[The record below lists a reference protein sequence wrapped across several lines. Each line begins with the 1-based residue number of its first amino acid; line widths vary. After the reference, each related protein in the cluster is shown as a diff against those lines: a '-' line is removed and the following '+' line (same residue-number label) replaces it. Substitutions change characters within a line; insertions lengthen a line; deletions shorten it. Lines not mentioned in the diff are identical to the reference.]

1 MEFNFN
7 PADDEKDVLNKY
19 GRNLNQEVKDNKID
33 PIIGRDEEVRRVI
46 EIISRKTKNNPVLIG
61 EPGVG
66 KTAIVEG
73 LAQRIV
79 NNDVPSNLKDKVI
92 YEISLPSIIAGAS
105 YQGQFEQ
112 RLNSIIKAVKE
123 SNGKII
129 LFIDEIHMLI
139 GTGKNGSGSSMDA
152 ANIFK
157 PMMARGEMKIIGAT
171 TLNEY
176 REYIEKD
183 SALERRMQKV
193 YVKVP
198 SKEETLTIMRGLKQ
212 KWEIFHNVKIHD
224 SALVAAVKLSDR
236 YINDRYL
243 PDKAID
249 LIDEAAAKVKTQMY
263 SLPSDLDEV
272 NHQVVYLETEKAA
285 LINENDAKSKKALEE
300 TEQKLEAL
308 KKKQKKL
315 RDNWQKQK
323 SEHDIL
329 NNLKKQV
336 EEDKQKIDRYQM
348 EGEFVKASE
357 LLYSTIPN
365 LQKQITDLET
375 KINDDPKNMIHD
387 SVTANDVSEV
397 ISKATGIP
405 LEKLIES
412 DKNKLLNLENE
423 LKKRV
428 KGQDEAIKIVS
439 DVVLR
444 SRAGIND
451 PNRPIGS
458 FLFIGP
464 TGVGKTELAKSL
476 ASALFNSEKAI
487 VRFDM
492 SEFMEKH
499 SVSKLVGAP
508 PGYVGYEQA
517 GELTEAIR
525 RRPYSVILLDEI
537 EKAHPDVLNLFLQVL
552 DDGQLRDSQGREVN
566 FKNTIIIMTS
576 NLCSELIGKKDKQ
589 KVIEELSHFL
599 KKEFI
604 NRIDEI
610 VPFNKLGTNEIFEI
624 IKKTL
629 NDLSTRLLNQDIN
642 VSFDKNVYKHIQD
655 SAYDPVFGARPI
667 KRFIQKEIENL
678 IAKAIVDNKV
688 KKEKKYIVELKSDKK
703 LTIREIK
710 SN

>member
-1 MEFNFN
+1 MDFNFN
-7 PADDEKDVLNKY
+7 PAEDEKDALTKY

-33 PIIGRDEEVRRVI
+33 PIIGRDEEIRRVI

-112 RLNSIIKAVKE
+112 RLNNVIKAVKE
-123 SNGKII
+123 SNGNII
-129 LFIDEIHMLI
+129 LFIDEIHMLV
-139 GTGKNGSGSSMDA
+139 GTGKTGSGSSMDA

-193 YVKVP
+193 YVKEP
-198 SKEETLTIMRGLKQ
+198 TKQEALTIMRGLKQ
-212 KWEIFHNVKIHD
+212 KWELFHKVKIHD

-236 YINDRYL
+236 YINDRFL

-249 LIDEAAAKVKTQMY
+249 LIDEAAAKIKTQMY
-263 SLPSDLDEV
+263 SVPADLDEV
-272 NHQVVYLETEKAA
+272 NRQIIYLETEKVA
-285 LINENDAKSKKALEE
+285 LMNENDNKSKKNLEDTKE
-300 TEQKLEAL
+300 KLKEL
-308 KKKQKKL
+308 KQKQKTL
-315 RDNWQKQK
+315 NDDWQKQK
-323 SEHDIL
+323 AEHDTL

-336 EEDKQKIDRYQM
+336 EDSKQKIDRYQI

-357 LLYSTIPN
+357 LLYSVIPN
-365 LQKQITDLET
+365 LEKQIAALEK
-375 KINDDPKNMIHD
+375 KINDDPKYMIHD
-387 SVTANDVSEV
+387 AVTANDVSEV

-412 DKNKLLNLENE
+412 DRAKLLNLENE
-423 LKKRV
+423 LKKKV
-428 KGQDEAIKIVS
+428 KGQDEAIKVVS

-444 SRAGIND
+444 NRAGIND
-451 PNRPIGS
+451 PNHPIGS
-458 FLFIGP
+458 FLFMGP
-464 TGVGKTELAKSL
+464 TGVGKTELAKAL
-476 ASALFNSEKAI
+476 AYSLFNSEKAI

-499 SVSKLVGAP
+499 SISKLVGAP

-576 NLCSELIGKKDKQ
+576 NLGGELIAENKKDEAIKDLTH
-589 KVIEELSHFL
+589 VL

-610 VPFNKLGTNEIFEI
+610 VCFNQLSPEVIDQIIDKL
-624 IKKTL
+624 L
-629 NDLSTRLLNQDIN
+629 NDLSNRLAMQDIY
-642 VSFDKNVYKHIQD
+642 VSFTKDVKKYIQK

-667 KRFIQKEIENL
+667 KRFIQKQIENL
-678 IAKAIVDNKV
+678 IAKAIVDNEI
-688 KKEKKYIVELKSDKK
+688 KKDKHYTVELVDGKK
-703 LTIREIK
+703 LSIVK
-710 SN
+710 QKLN

>member
-7 PADDEKDVLNKY
+7 PAEDEKDVLNKY

-33 PIIGRDEEVRRVI
+33 PIIGRDEEIRRVI

-73 LAQRIV
+73 LVQRII

-105 YQGQFEQ
+105 FQGQFEQ

-139 GTGKNGSGSSMDA
+139 GTGKTSGGSSMDA
-152 ANIFK
+152 ANILK

-193 YVKVP
+193 YVKEP
-198 SKEETLTIMRGLKQ
+198 TKEEALTIIRGLKQ
-212 KWEIFHNVKIHD
+212 KWEIFHKVKIHD
-224 SALVAAVKLSDR
+224 SALVSAVNLSDR
-236 YINDRYL
+236 YINDHYL

-263 SLPSDLDEV
+263 SVPSDLDEV
-272 NHQVVYLETEKAA
+272 NHQIVYLETEKAA
-285 LINENDAKSKKALEE
+285 LMNENDAKSKKALEE
-300 TEQKLEAL
+300 TEQKLKNL
-308 KKKQKKL
+308 KKKQKTL
-315 RDNWQKQK
+315 NDEWQKQK
-323 SEHDIL
+323 VEHDSL
-329 NNLKKQV
+329 NNLKKEV
-336 EEDKQKIDRYQM
+336 EESKQKIDRYQI

-365 LQKQITDLET
+365 LQKQITNLES
-375 KINDDPKNMIHD
+375 KINNDPKNMIHD

-412 DKNKLLNLENE
+412 DKTKLLNLENE
-423 LKKRV
+423 LKMRV
-428 KGQDEAIKIVS
+428 KGQDEAVKIVS

-476 ASALFNSEKAI
+476 ASALFDSEKAI

-517 GELTEAIR
+517 GALTEAIR
-525 RRPYSVILLDEI
+525 RKPYSVILLDEI

-576 NLCSELIGKKDKQ
+576 NLGSELVGKKDKQ
-589 KVIEELSHFL
+589 KIIEELTHFL

-610 VPFNKLGTNEIFEI
+610 VLFNRLNTTEISKI
-624 IKKTL
+624 IEKIL
-629 NDLSTRLLNQDIN
+629 NDLSMRLDNQDIN
-642 VSFDKNVYKHIQD
+642 VVFDKSIYKYIQD
-655 SAYDPVFGARPI
+655 NAYDPVFGARPI

-678 IAKAIVDNKV
+678 IAKSIVDNKV
-688 KKEKKYIVELKSDKK
+688 KKDKNYIINLKNKK
-703 LTIREIK
+703 LEIHEIK
-710 SN
+710 PN

>member
-1 MEFNFN
+1 MDFNFN
-7 PADDEKDVLNKY
+7 PAEDEKNALAKY
-19 GRNLNQEVKDNKID
+19 GRNLNQEVKENKID
-33 PIIGRDEEVRRVI
+33 PIIGRDEEIRRVI

-112 RLNSIIKAVKE
+112 RLNNIIKAVKE
-123 SNGKII
+123 SNGNII
-129 LFIDEIHMLI
+129 LFIDEIHMLV
-139 GTGKNGSGSSMDA
+139 GTGKTGSGSSMDA

-193 YVKVP
+193 YVKEP
-198 SKEETLTIMRGLKQ
+198 TKQEALTIMRGLKQ
-212 KWEIFHNVKIHD
+212 KWELFHKVKIHD

-236 YINDRYL
+236 YINDRFL

-249 LIDEAAAKVKTQMY
+249 LIDEAAAKIKTQMY
-263 SLPSDLDEV
+263 SVPADLDEV
-272 NHQVVYLETEKAA
+272 NRQIVYLETEKAA
-285 LINENDAKSKKALEE
+285 LMNENDNKSKKNLED
-300 TEQKLEAL
+300 TEEKL
-308 KKKQKKL
+308 KKLKQKQKTL
-315 RDNWQKQK
+315 NDDWQKQK
-323 SEHDIL
+323 AEHDTL

-336 EEDKQKIDRYQM
+336 DDSKQKIDRYQID
-348 EGEFVKASE
+348 GEFVKASE
-357 LLYSTIPN
+357 LLYSVIPN
-365 LQKQITDLET
+365 LEKQIAALEK
-375 KINDDPKNMIHD
+375 KINDDPKYMIHD
-387 SVTANDVSEV
+387 AVTANDVSEV

-412 DKNKLLNLENE
+412 DRAKLLNLENE
-423 LKKRV
+423 LKKKV
-428 KGQDEAIKIVS
+428 KGQDEAIKVVS

-444 SRAGIND
+444 NRAGIND
-451 PNRPIGS
+451 PNHPIGS
-458 FLFIGP
+458 FLFMGP
-464 TGVGKTELAKSL
+464 TGVGKTELAKAL
-476 ASALFNSEKAI
+476 AYSLFNSEKAI

-499 SVSKLVGAP
+499 SISKLVGAP

-576 NLCSELIGKKDKQ
+576 NLGGELIAENKKDEAIKDLTH
-589 KVIEELSHFL
+589 VL

-610 VPFNKLGTNEIFEI
+610 VCFNKL
-624 IKKTL
+624 
-629 NDLSTRLLNQDIN
+629 
-642 VSFDKNVYKHIQD
+642 

-667 KRFIQKEIENL
+667 KRFIQKQIENL
-678 IAKAIVDNKV
+678 IAKAIVDNEI
-688 KKEKKYIVELKSDKK
+688 KKDKHYTIELVDGKK
-703 LTIREIK
+703 LSIVKQRL
-710 SN
+710 N

>member
-193 YVKVP
+193 YVKEP

-300 TEQKLEAL
+300 TEQKLETL

-387 SVTANDVSEV
+387 SVTANDISEV

-642 VSFDKNVYKHIQD
+642 VSFDKNVYKYIQD

>member
-7 PADDEKDVLNKY
+7 PSEDEKDVLNKY

-33 PIIGRDEEVRRVI
+33 PIIGRDEEIRRVI
-46 EIISRKTKNNPVLIG
+46 EISSRKTKNNPVLIG

-73 LAQRIV
+73 LVQRII
-79 NNDVPSNLKDKVI
+79 NNDVPSNLKDKII
-92 YEISLPSIIAGAS
+92 YEISLPNIIAGAS
-105 YQGQFEQ
+105 FQGQFEQ
-112 RLNSIIKAVKE
+112 RLNNIIKAVKE
-123 SNGKII
+123 SSGKII

-139 GTGKNGSGSSMDA
+139 GTGKTSGGSSMDA
-152 ANIFK
+152 ANILK
-157 PMMARGEMKIIGAT
+157 PMMARGEVKIIGAT

-193 YVKVP
+193 YVKEP
-198 SKEETLTIMRGLKQ
+198 TKEETLTIMRGLKQ
-212 KWEIFHNVKIHD
+212 KWEIFHKVKIHD
-224 SALVAAVKLSDR
+224 SALVSAVNLSDR
-236 YINDRYL
+236 YINDHYL

-263 SLPSDLDEV
+263 SVPSDLDEV

-285 LINENDAKSKKALEE
+285 LINENDTKSKKALEE
-300 TEQKLEAL
+300 TEEKLKNL
-308 KKKQKKL
+308 KKKQKTL
-315 RDNWQKQK
+315 NDDWQKQK
-323 SEHDIL
+323 AEHDSL
-329 NNLKKQV
+329 NNLKKEI
-336 EEDKQKIDRYQM
+336 EESKQKIDRYQI

-365 LQKQITDLET
+365 LQKQIANLES
-375 KINDDPKNMIHD
+375 KINNDPKNMIHD

-412 DKNKLLNLENE
+412 DKTKLLNLENE
-423 LKKRV
+423 LKIRV
-428 KGQDEAIKIVS
+428 KGQDEAVKIVS

-444 SRAGIND
+444 SRVGINN

-476 ASALFNSEKAI
+476 ASALFDSEKAI

-517 GELTEAIR
+517 GALTEAIR

-552 DDGQLRDSQGREVN
+552 DDGQLRDSHGREVN

-576 NLCSELIGKKDKQ
+576 NLGSELVGKKDKQ
-589 KVIEELSHFL
+589 KIIEELTHFL

-610 VPFNKLGTNEIFEI
+610 VLFNRLNTTEIAKI
-624 IKKTL
+624 IQKIL
-629 NDLSTRLLNQDIN
+629 NDLSIRLTNQDIN
-642 VSFDKNVYKHIQD
+642 VTFDKSIYKYIQD
-655 SAYDPVFGARPI
+655 NAYDSIFGARPI

-678 IAKAIVDNKV
+678 IAKSIVDNKV
-688 KKEKKYIVELKSDKK
+688 KKDKNYIIILKNDKK
-703 LTIREIK
+703 LEIHEIK
-710 SN
+710 PN

>member
-193 YVKVP
+193 YVKEP

-300 TEQKLEAL
+300 TEQKLETL

-365 LQKQITDLET
+365 LQKQISDLET

-428 KGQDEAIKIVS
+428 KGQDEAIKIVT

-642 VSFDKNVYKHIQD
+642 VSFDKNVYKYIQD

-678 IAKAIVDNKV
+678 IAKAIVDNIV

-703 LTIREIK
+703 LIIREIK

>member
-1 MEFNFN
+1 MDFNFN
-7 PADDEKDVLNKY
+7 HAEDEKNALAKY

-33 PIIGRDEEVRRVI
+33 PIIGRDEEIRRVI

-112 RLNSIIKAVKE
+112 RLNNIIKAVKE
-123 SNGKII
+123 SNGNII
-129 LFIDEIHMLI
+129 LFIDEIHMLV
-139 GTGKNGSGSSMDA
+139 GTGKTGSGSSMDA

-193 YVKVP
+193 YVKEP
-198 SKEETLTIMRGLKQ
+198 TKQEALTIMRGLKQ
-212 KWEIFHNVKIHD
+212 KWELFHKVKIHD

-236 YINDRYL
+236 YINDRFL

-249 LIDEAAAKVKTQMY
+249 LIDEAAAKIKTQMY
-263 SLPSDLDEV
+263 SVPADLDEV
-272 NHQVVYLETEKAA
+272 NRQIVYLETEKAA
-285 LINENDAKSKKALEE
+285 LMNENDNKSKKNLED
-300 TEQKLEAL
+300 TEEKLKEL
-308 KKKQKKL
+308 KQKQKTL
-315 RDNWQKQK
+315 NDDWQKQK
-323 SEHDIL
+323 AEHDTL

-336 EEDKQKIDRYQM
+336 DDSKQKIDRYQID
-348 EGEFVKASE
+348 GEFVKASE
-357 LLYSTIPN
+357 LLYSVIPN
-365 LQKQITDLET
+365 LEKQIAALEK
-375 KINDDPKNMIHD
+375 KINDNPKYMIHD
-387 SVTANDVSEV
+387 AVTANDVSEV

-412 DKNKLLNLENE
+412 DRAKLLNLENE
-423 LKKRV
+423 LKKKV
-428 KGQDEAIKIVS
+428 KGQDEAIKVVS

-444 SRAGIND
+444 NRAGIND
-451 PNRPIGS
+451 PNHPIGS
-458 FLFIGP
+458 FLFMGP
-464 TGVGKTELAKSL
+464 TGVGKTELAKAL
-476 ASALFNSEKAI
+476 AYSLFNSEKAI

-499 SVSKLVGAP
+499 SISKLVGAP

-576 NLCSELIGKKDKQ
+576 NLGGELIAENKKDEAIKDLTH
-589 KVIEELSHFL
+589 VL

-610 VPFNKLGTNEIFEI
+610 VCFNQLSPKVIDQIIDKL
-624 IKKTL
+624 L
-629 NDLSTRLLNQDIN
+629 NDLTYRLAMQDIS
-642 VSFDKNVYKHIQD
+642 VSFTIDVKKYIQK

-667 KRFIQKEIENL
+667 KRFIQKQIENL
-678 IAKAIVDNKV
+678 IAKAIVDNEI
-688 KKEKKYIVELKSDKK
+688 KKDKHYTVELVDGKK
-703 LTIREIK
+703 LSIVKQRL
-710 SN
+710 N

>member
-1 MEFNFN
+1 MDFNFN
-7 PADDEKDVLNKY
+7 PAKDEKNVLAKY

-33 PIIGRDEEVRRVI
+33 PIIGRDEEIRRVI

-112 RLNSIIKAVKE
+112 RLNNIIKAVKE
-123 SNGKII
+123 SNGNII
-129 LFIDEIHMLI
+129 LFIDEIHMLV
-139 GTGKNGSGSSMDA
+139 GTGKTAGGSSMDA

-193 YVKVP
+193 YVKEP
-198 SKEETLTIMRGLKQ
+198 TKQEALTIMRGLKQ
-212 KWEIFHNVKIHD
+212 KWELFHKVKIHD

-263 SLPSDLDEV
+263 SVPADLDEV
-272 NHQVVYLETEKAA
+272 NRQIVYLETERAA
-285 LINENDAKSKKALEE
+285 LMNENDNKSKKNLEE
-300 TEQKLEAL
+300 TEQKLKEL
-308 KKKQKKL
+308 KAKQKTL
-315 RDNWQKQK
+315 SDDWQKQK
-323 SEHDIL
+323 AEHDTL

-336 EEDKQKIDRYQM
+336 EDSKQKIDRYQI

-357 LLYSTIPN
+357 LLYSVIPN
-365 LQKQITDLET
+365 LEKQIAELEK
-375 KINDDPKNMIHD
+375 KINEDPKYMIHD
-387 SVTANDVSEV
+387 SVSANDVSEV

-405 LEKLIES
+405 LEKLMES
-412 DKNKLLNLENE
+412 DRTKLLNLEDE

-428 KGQDEAIKIVS
+428 KGQDEAIKVVS

-444 SRAGIND
+444 NRAGIND

-458 FLFIGP
+458 FLFMGP
-464 TGVGKTELAKSL
+464 TGVGKTELAKAL
-476 ASALFNSEKAI
+476 AYSLFNSEKAM

-576 NLCSELIGKKDKQ
+576 NLGGELIAENKKDKA
-589 KVIEELSHFL
+589 IENLTHVL

-610 VPFNKLGTNEIFEI
+610 VCFNSLSPEVINQIIDKL
-624 IKKTL
+624 L
-629 NDLSTRLLNQDIN
+629 NDLSVRLAAQDIY
-642 VSFDKNVYKHIQD
+642 VSFEKDVKQYIQKN
-655 SAYDPVFGARPI
+655 AYDPVFGARPI
-667 KRFIQKEIENL
+667 KRFIQKQIENL
-678 IAKAIVDNKV
+678 IAKAIVDNEI
-688 KKEKKYIVELKSDKK
+688 KKDKHYIVKLVDGKK
-703 LTIREIK
+703 LTIDSQK
-710 SN
+710 PN

>member
-1 MEFNFN
+1 MDFNFN
-7 PADDEKDVLNKY
+7 PAEDEKNALAKY

-33 PIIGRDEEVRRVI
+33 PIIGRDEEIRRVI

-112 RLNSIIKAVKE
+112 RLNNIIKAVKE
-123 SNGKII
+123 SNGNII
-129 LFIDEIHMLI
+129 LFIDEIHMLV
-139 GTGKNGSGSSMDA
+139 GTGKTGSGSSMDA

-193 YVKVP
+193 YVKEP
-198 SKEETLTIMRGLKQ
+198 TKQEALTIMRGLKQ
-212 KWEIFHNVKIHD
+212 KWELFHKVKIHD

-236 YINDRYL
+236 YINDRFL

-249 LIDEAAAKVKTQMY
+249 LIDEAAAKIKTQMY
-263 SLPSDLDEV
+263 SVPADLDEV
-272 NHQVVYLETEKAA
+272 NRQIVYLETEKAA
-285 LINENDAKSKKALEE
+285 LMNENDNKSKKNLED
-300 TEQKLEAL
+300 TEEKLKEL
-308 KKKQKKL
+308 KQKQKTL
-315 RDNWQKQK
+315 NDDWQKQK
-323 SEHDIL
+323 AEHDTL

-336 EEDKQKIDRYQM
+336 DDSKQKIDRYQI

-357 LLYSTIPN
+357 LLYSVIPN
-365 LQKQITDLET
+365 LEKQIAALEK
-375 KINDDPKNMIHD
+375 KINDNPKYMIHD
-387 SVTANDVSEV
+387 AVTANDVSEV

-412 DKNKLLNLENE
+412 DRAKLLNLENE
-423 LKKRV
+423 LKKKV
-428 KGQDEAIKIVS
+428 KGQDEAIKVVS

-444 SRAGIND
+444 NRAGIND
-451 PNRPIGS
+451 PNHPIGS
-458 FLFIGP
+458 FLFMGP
-464 TGVGKTELAKSL
+464 TGVGKTELAKAL
-476 ASALFNSEKAI
+476 AYSLFNSEKAI

-499 SVSKLVGAP
+499 SISKLVGAP

-576 NLCSELIGKKDKQ
+576 NLGGELIAENKKDEAIKDLTH
-589 KVIEELSHFL
+589 VL

-610 VPFNKLGTNEIFEI
+610 VCFNQLSPKVIDQIIDKL
-624 IKKTL
+624 L
-629 NDLSTRLLNQDIN
+629 NDLTYRLAMQDIS
-642 VSFDKNVYKHIQD
+642 VSFTIDVKKYIQK

-667 KRFIQKEIENL
+667 KRFIQKQIENL
-678 IAKAIVDNKV
+678 IAKAIVDNEI
-688 KKEKKYIVELKSDKK
+688 KKDKHYTIELVDGKK
-703 LTIREIK
+703 LSIVKQRL
-710 SN
+710 N

>member
-193 YVKVP
+193 YVKEP

-300 TEQKLEAL
+300 TEQKLETL

-642 VSFDKNVYKHIQD
+642 VSFDKNVYKYIQD
-655 SAYDPVFGARPI
+655 SAYDPFFGARPI

>member
-1 MEFNFN
+1 MDFNFN
-7 PADDEKDVLNKY
+7 PAEDEKDALTKY

-33 PIIGRDEEVRRVI
+33 PIIGRDEEIRRVI

-112 RLNSIIKAVKE
+112 RLNNIIKAVKE
-123 SNGKII
+123 SNGNII
-129 LFIDEIHMLI
+129 LFIDEIHMLV
-139 GTGKNGSGSSMDA
+139 GTGKTGSGSSMDA

-193 YVKVP
+193 YVKEP
-198 SKEETLTIMRGLKQ
+198 TKQEALTIMRGLKQ
-212 KWEIFHNVKIHD
+212 KWELFHKVKIHD

-236 YINDRYL
+236 YINDRFL

-249 LIDEAAAKVKTQMY
+249 LIDEAAAKIKTQMY
-263 SLPSDLDEV
+263 SVPADLDEV
-272 NHQVVYLETEKAA
+272 NRQIIYLETEKVA
-285 LINENDAKSKKALEE
+285 LMNENDNKSKKNLEDTKE
-300 TEQKLEAL
+300 KLKEL
-308 KKKQKKL
+308 KQKQKTL
-315 RDNWQKQK
+315 NDDWQKQK
-323 SEHDIL
+323 AEHDTL

-336 EEDKQKIDRYQM
+336 EDSKQKIDRYQI

-357 LLYSTIPN
+357 LLYSVIPN
-365 LQKQITDLET
+365 LEKQIAALEK
-375 KINDDPKNMIHD
+375 KINDNPKYMIHD
-387 SVTANDVSEV
+387 AVTANDVSEV

-412 DKNKLLNLENE
+412 DRAKLLNLENE
-423 LKKRV
+423 LKKKV
-428 KGQDEAIKIVS
+428 KGQDEAIKVVS

-444 SRAGIND
+444 NRAGIND
-451 PNRPIGS
+451 PNHPIGS
-458 FLFIGP
+458 FLFMGP
-464 TGVGKTELAKSL
+464 TGVGKTELAKAL
-476 ASALFNSEKAI
+476 AYSLFNSEKAI

-499 SVSKLVGAP
+499 SISKLVGAP

-576 NLCSELIGKKDKQ
+576 NLGGELIAENKKDEAIKDLTH
-589 KVIEELSHFL
+589 VL

-610 VPFNKLGTNEIFEI
+610 VCFNQLSPEVIDQIIDKL
-624 IKKTL
+624 L
-629 NDLSTRLLNQDIN
+629 NDLSNRLAMQDIY
-642 VSFDKNVYKHIQD
+642 VSFTKDVKKYIQK

-667 KRFIQKEIENL
+667 KRFIQKQIENL
-678 IAKAIVDNKV
+678 IAKAIVDNEI
-688 KKEKKYIVELKSDKK
+688 KKDKHYTVELVDGKK
-703 LTIREIK
+703 LSIVK
-710 SN
+710 QKLN

>member
-1 MEFNFN
+1 MDFNFN
-7 PADDEKDVLNKY
+7 PAEDEKNALAKY

-33 PIIGRDEEVRRVI
+33 PIIGRDEEIRRVI

-112 RLNSIIKAVKE
+112 RLNNIIKAVKE
-123 SNGKII
+123 SNGNII
-129 LFIDEIHMLI
+129 LFIDEIHMLV
-139 GTGKNGSGSSMDA
+139 GTGKTGSGSSMDA

-193 YVKVP
+193 YVKEP
-198 SKEETLTIMRGLKQ
+198 TKQEALTIMRGLKQ
-212 KWEIFHNVKIHD
+212 KWELFHKVKIHD

-236 YINDRYL
+236 YINDRFL

-249 LIDEAAAKVKTQMY
+249 LIDEAAAKIKTQMY
-263 SLPSDLDEV
+263 SVPADLDEV
-272 NHQVVYLETEKAA
+272 NRQIVYLETEKAA
-285 LINENDAKSKKALEE
+285 LMNENDNKSKKNLED
-300 TEQKLEAL
+300 TEEKLKEL
-308 KKKQKKL
+308 KQKQKTL
-315 RDNWQKQK
+315 NDDWQKQK
-323 SEHDIL
+323 AEHDTL

-336 EEDKQKIDRYQM
+336 DDSKQKIDRYQI

-357 LLYSTIPN
+357 LLYSVIPN
-365 LQKQITDLET
+365 LEKQIAALEK
-375 KINDDPKNMIHD
+375 KINDNPKYMIHD
-387 SVTANDVSEV
+387 AVTANDVSEV

-412 DKNKLLNLENE
+412 DRAKLLNLENE
-423 LKKRV
+423 LKKKV
-428 KGQDEAIKIVS
+428 KGQDEAIKVVS

-444 SRAGIND
+444 NRAGIND
-451 PNRPIGS
+451 PNHPIGS
-458 FLFIGP
+458 FLFMGP
-464 TGVGKTELAKSL
+464 TGVGKTELAKAL
-476 ASALFNSEKAI
+476 AYSLFNSEKAI

-499 SVSKLVGAP
+499 SISKLVGAP

-576 NLCSELIGKKDKQ
+576 NLGGELIAENKKDEAIKDLTH
-589 KVIEELSHFL
+589 VL

-610 VPFNKLGTNEIFEI
+610 VCFNQLSPKVIDQIIDKL
-624 IKKTL
+624 L
-629 NDLSTRLLNQDIN
+629 NDLSNRLAMQDIS
-642 VSFDKNVYKHIQD
+642 VSFTIDVKKYIQK

-667 KRFIQKEIENL
+667 KRFIQKQIENL
-678 IAKAIVDNKV
+678 IAKAIVDNEI
-688 KKEKKYIVELKSDKK
+688 KKDKHYTVELVDGKK
-703 LTIREIK
+703 LSIVKQRL
-710 SN
+710 N

>member
-1 MEFNFN
+1 MDFNFN
-7 PADDEKDVLNKY
+7 PAEDEKDALTKY

-33 PIIGRDEEVRRVI
+33 PIIGRDEEIRRVI

-112 RLNSIIKAVKE
+112 RLNNIIKAVKE
-123 SNGKII
+123 SNGNII
-129 LFIDEIHMLI
+129 LFIDEIHMLV
-139 GTGKNGSGSSMDA
+139 GTGKTGSGSSMDA

-193 YVKVP
+193 YVKEP
-198 SKEETLTIMRGLKQ
+198 TKQEALTIMRGLKQ
-212 KWEIFHNVKIHD
+212 KWELFHKVKIHD

-236 YINDRYL
+236 YINDRFL

-249 LIDEAAAKVKTQMY
+249 LIDEAAAKIKTQMY
-263 SLPSDLDEV
+263 SVPADLDEV
-272 NHQVVYLETEKAA
+272 NRQIIYLETEKVA
-285 LINENDAKSKKALEE
+285 LMNENDNKSKKNLEDTKE
-300 TEQKLEAL
+300 KLKEL
-308 KKKQKKL
+308 KQKQKTL
-315 RDNWQKQK
+315 NDDWQKQK
-323 SEHDIL
+323 AEHDTL

-336 EEDKQKIDRYQM
+336 EDSKQKIDRYQI

-357 LLYSTIPN
+357 LLYSVIPN
-365 LQKQITDLET
+365 LEKQIAALEK
-375 KINDDPKNMIHD
+375 KINDDPKYMIHD
-387 SVTANDVSEV
+387 AVTANDVSEV

-412 DKNKLLNLENE
+412 DRAKLLNLENE
-423 LKKRV
+423 LKKKV
-428 KGQDEAIKIVS
+428 KGQDEAIKVVS

-444 SRAGIND
+444 NRAGIND
-451 PNRPIGS
+451 PNHPIGS
-458 FLFIGP
+458 FLFMGP
-464 TGVGKTELAKSL
+464 TGVGKTELAKAL
-476 ASALFNSEKAI
+476 AYSLFNSEKAI

-499 SVSKLVGAP
+499 SISKLVGAP

-576 NLCSELIGKKDKQ
+576 NLGGELIAENKKDEAIKDLTH
-589 KVIEELSHFL
+589 VL

-610 VPFNKLGTNEIFEI
+610 VCFNQLSPEVIDQIIDKL
-624 IKKTL
+624 L
-629 NDLSTRLLNQDIN
+629 NDLSNRLAMQDIY
-642 VSFDKNVYKHIQD
+642 VSFTKDVKKYIQK

-667 KRFIQKEIENL
+667 KRFIQKQIENL
-678 IAKAIVDNKV
+678 IAKAIVDNEI
-688 KKEKKYIVELKSDKK
+688 KKDKHYAVELVDGKK
-703 LTIREIK
+703 LSIVK
-710 SN
+710 QKLN

>member
-1 MEFNFN
+1 MDFNFN
-7 PADDEKDVLNKY
+7 PAEDEKNALAKY

-33 PIIGRDEEVRRVI
+33 PIIGRDEEIRRVI

-112 RLNSIIKAVKE
+112 RLNNIIKAVKE
-123 SNGKII
+123 SNGNII
-129 LFIDEIHMLI
+129 LFIDEIHMLV
-139 GTGKNGSGSSMDA
+139 GTGKTGSGSSMDA

-193 YVKVP
+193 YVKEP
-198 SKEETLTIMRGLKQ
+198 TKQEALTIMRGLKQ
-212 KWEIFHNVKIHD
+212 KWELFHKVKIHD

-236 YINDRYL
+236 YINDRFL

-249 LIDEAAAKVKTQMY
+249 LIDEAAAKIKTQMY
-263 SLPSDLDEV
+263 SVPADLDEV
-272 NHQVVYLETEKAA
+272 NRQIVYLETEKAA
-285 LINENDAKSKKALEE
+285 LMNENDNKSKKNLED
-300 TEQKLEAL
+300 TEEKLKEL
-308 KKKQKKL
+308 KQKQKTL
-315 RDNWQKQK
+315 NDDWQKQK
-323 SEHDIL
+323 AEHDTL

-336 EEDKQKIDRYQM
+336 DDSKQKIDRYQID
-348 EGEFVKASE
+348 GEFVKASE
-357 LLYSTIPN
+357 LLYSVIPN
-365 LQKQITDLET
+365 LEKQIAALEK
-375 KINDDPKNMIHD
+375 KINDNPKYMIHD
-387 SVTANDVSEV
+387 AVTANDVSEV

-412 DKNKLLNLENE
+412 DRAKLLNLENE
-423 LKKRV
+423 LKKKV
-428 KGQDEAIKIVS
+428 KGQDEAIKVVS

-444 SRAGIND
+444 NRAGIND
-451 PNRPIGS
+451 PNHPIGS
-458 FLFIGP
+458 FLFMGP
-464 TGVGKTELAKSL
+464 TGVGKTELAKAL
-476 ASALFNSEKAI
+476 AYSLFNSEKAI

-499 SVSKLVGAP
+499 SISKLVGAP

-576 NLCSELIGKKDKQ
+576 NLGGELIAENKKDEAIKDLTH
-589 KVIEELSHFL
+589 VL

-610 VPFNKLGTNEIFEI
+610 VCFNQLSPKVIDQIIDKL
-624 IKKTL
+624 L
-629 NDLSTRLLNQDIN
+629 NDLTYRLAMQDIY
-642 VSFDKNVYKHIQD
+642 VSFTKDVKKYIQK

-667 KRFIQKEIENL
+667 KRFIQKQIENL
-678 IAKAIVDNKV
+678 IAKAIVDNEI
-688 KKEKKYIVELKSDKK
+688 KKDKHYTVELVDGKK
-703 LTIREIK
+703 LSIVKQRV
-710 SN
+710 N

>member
-1 MEFNFN
+1 MDFNFN
-7 PADDEKDVLNKY
+7 PAEDEKNALAKY

-33 PIIGRDEEVRRVI
+33 PIIGRDEEIRRVI

-112 RLNSIIKAVKE
+112 RLNNIIKAVKE
-123 SNGKII
+123 SNGNII
-129 LFIDEIHMLI
+129 LFIDEIHMLV
-139 GTGKNGSGSSMDA
+139 GTGKTGSGSSMDA

-193 YVKVP
+193 YVKEP
-198 SKEETLTIMRGLKQ
+198 TKQEALTIMRGLKQ
-212 KWEIFHNVKIHD
+212 KWELFHKVKIHD

-236 YINDRYL
+236 YINDRFL

-249 LIDEAAAKVKTQMY
+249 LIDEAAAKIKTQMY
-263 SLPSDLDEV
+263 SVPADLDEV
-272 NHQVVYLETEKAA
+272 NRQIVYLETEKAA
-285 LINENDAKSKKALEE
+285 LMNENDNKSKKNLED
-300 TEQKLEAL
+300 TEEKLKEL
-308 KKKQKKL
+308 KQKQKTL
-315 RDNWQKQK
+315 NDDWQKQK
-323 SEHDIL
+323 AEHDTL

-336 EEDKQKIDRYQM
+336 DDSKQKIDRYQI

-357 LLYSTIPN
+357 LLYSVIPN
-365 LQKQITDLET
+365 LEKQIVELEK
-375 KINDDPKNMIHD
+375 KINDDPKYMIHD
-387 SVTANDVSEV
+387 AVTANDVSEV

-412 DKNKLLNLENE
+412 DRAKLLNLENE
-423 LKKRV
+423 LKKKV
-428 KGQDEAIKIVS
+428 KGQDEAIKVVS

-444 SRAGIND
+444 NRAGIND
-451 PNRPIGS
+451 PNHPIGS
-458 FLFIGP
+458 FLFMGP
-464 TGVGKTELAKSL
+464 TGVGKTELAKAL
-476 ASALFNSEKAI
+476 AYSLFNSEKAI

-499 SVSKLVGAP
+499 SISKLVGAP

-576 NLCSELIGKKDKQ
+576 NLGGELIAENKKDEAIKDLTH
-589 KVIEELSHFL
+589 VL

-610 VPFNKLGTNEIFEI
+610 VCFNQLSPKVIDQIIDKL
-624 IKKTL
+624 L
-629 NDLSTRLLNQDIN
+629 NDLTYRLAMQDIS
-642 VSFDKNVYKHIQD
+642 VSFTIDVKKYIQKN
-655 SAYDPVFGARPI
+655 AYDPVFGARPI
-667 KRFIQKEIENL
+667 KRFIQKQIENL
-678 IAKAIVDNKV
+678 IAKAIVDNEI
-688 KKEKKYIVELKSDKK
+688 KKDKHYTVELVDGKK
-703 LTIREIK
+703 LSIVKQRL
-710 SN
+710 N

>member
-79 NNDVPSNLKDKVI
+79 NNDVPSNLKDKII
-92 YEISLPSIIAGAS
+92 YEISLPTIIAGAS

-193 YVKVP
+193 YVKEP

-300 TEQKLEAL
+300 TEQKLETL

-365 LQKQITDLET
+365 LQKQISDLET

-387 SVTANDVSEV
+387 SVTANDISEV

-428 KGQDEAIKIVS
+428 KGQDEAIKIVT

-642 VSFDKNVYKHIQD
+642 VSFDKNVYKYIQD

-678 IAKAIVDNKV
+678 IDKAIVDNIV

-703 LTIREIK
+703 LIIREIK

>member
-79 NNDVPSNLKDKVI
+79 NNDVPSNLKDKII
-92 YEISLPSIIAGAS
+92 YEISLPTIIAGAS

-193 YVKVP
+193 YVKEP

-300 TEQKLEAL
+300 TEQKLETL

-365 LQKQITDLET
+365 LQKQISDLET

-387 SVTANDVSEV
+387 SVTANDISEV

-428 KGQDEAIKIVS
+428 KGQDEAIKIVT

-642 VSFDKNVYKHIQD
+642 VSFDKNVYKYIQD

-678 IAKAIVDNKV
+678 IAKAIVDNIV

-703 LTIREIK
+703 LIIREIK

>member
-1 MEFNFN
+1 MDFNFN
-7 PADDEKDVLNKY
+7 PAEDEKNALAKY

-33 PIIGRDEEVRRVI
+33 PIIGRDEEIRRVI

-112 RLNSIIKAVKE
+112 RLNNIIKAVKE
-123 SNGKII
+123 SNGNII
-129 LFIDEIHMLI
+129 LFIDEIHMLV
-139 GTGKNGSGSSMDA
+139 GTGKTGSGSSMDA

-193 YVKVP
+193 YVKEP
-198 SKEETLTIMRGLKQ
+198 TKQEALTIMRGLKQ
-212 KWEIFHNVKIHD
+212 KWELFHKVKIHD

-236 YINDRYL
+236 YINDRFL

-249 LIDEAAAKVKTQMY
+249 LIDEAAAKIKTQMY
-263 SLPSDLDEV
+263 SVPADLDEV
-272 NHQVVYLETEKAA
+272 NRQIVYLETEKAA
-285 LINENDAKSKKALEE
+285 LMNENDNKSKKNLED
-300 TEQKLEAL
+300 TEEKL
-308 KKKQKKL
+308 KKLKQKQKTL
-315 RDNWQKQK
+315 NDDWQKQK
-323 SEHDIL
+323 AEHDTL

-336 EEDKQKIDRYQM
+336 DDSKQKIDRYQI

-357 LLYSTIPN
+357 LLYSVIPN
-365 LQKQITDLET
+365 LEKQIAALEK
-375 KINDDPKNMIHD
+375 KINDDPKYMIHD
-387 SVTANDVSEV
+387 AVTANDVSEV

-412 DKNKLLNLENE
+412 DRAKLLNLENE
-423 LKKRV
+423 LKKKV
-428 KGQDEAIKIVS
+428 KGQDEAIKVVS

-444 SRAGIND
+444 NRAGIND
-451 PNRPIGS
+451 PNHPIGS
-458 FLFIGP
+458 FLFMGP
-464 TGVGKTELAKSL
+464 TGVGKTELAKAL
-476 ASALFNSEKAI
+476 AYSLFNSEKAI

-499 SVSKLVGAP
+499 SISKLVGAP

-576 NLCSELIGKKDKQ
+576 NLGGELIAENKKDEAIKDLTH
-589 KVIEELSHFL
+589 VL

-610 VPFNKLGTNEIFEI
+610 VCFNQLSPKVIDQIIDKL
-624 IKKTL
+624 L
-629 NDLSTRLLNQDIN
+629 NDLSNRLAMQDIY
-642 VSFDKNVYKHIQD
+642 VSFAKDVKKYIQK

-667 KRFIQKEIENL
+667 KRFIQKQIENL
-678 IAKAIVDNKV
+678 IAKAIVDNEI
-688 KKEKKYIVELKSDKK
+688 KKDKHYTVELVDGKK
-703 LTIREIK
+703 LSIVKQRL
-710 SN
+710 N

>member
-1 MEFNFN
+1 MDFNFN
-7 PADDEKDVLNKY
+7 HAEDEKNALAKY

-33 PIIGRDEEVRRVI
+33 PIIGRDEEIRRVI

-112 RLNSIIKAVKE
+112 RLNNIIKAVKE
-123 SNGKII
+123 SNGNII
-129 LFIDEIHMLI
+129 LFIDEIHMLV
-139 GTGKNGSGSSMDA
+139 GTGKTGSGSSMDA

-193 YVKVP
+193 YVKEP
-198 SKEETLTIMRGLKQ
+198 TKQEALTIMRGLKQ
-212 KWEIFHNVKIHD
+212 KWELFHKVKIHD

-236 YINDRYL
+236 YINDRFL

-249 LIDEAAAKVKTQMY
+249 LIDEAAAKIKTQMY
-263 SLPSDLDEV
+263 SVPADLDEV
-272 NHQVVYLETEKAA
+272 NRQIVYLETEKAA
-285 LINENDAKSKKALEE
+285 LMNENDNKSKKNLED
-300 TEQKLEAL
+300 TEEKL
-308 KKKQKKL
+308 KKLKQKQKTL
-315 RDNWQKQK
+315 NDDWQKQK
-323 SEHDIL
+323 AEHDTL

-336 EEDKQKIDRYQM
+336 DDSKQKIDRYQI

-357 LLYSTIPN
+357 LLYSVIPN
-365 LQKQITDLET
+365 LEKQIAALEK
-375 KINDDPKNMIHD
+375 KINDDPKYMIHD
-387 SVTANDVSEV
+387 AVTANDVSEV

-412 DKNKLLNLENE
+412 DRAKLLNLENE
-423 LKKRV
+423 LKKKV
-428 KGQDEAIKIVS
+428 KGQDEAIKVVS

-444 SRAGIND
+444 NRAGIND
-451 PNRPIGS
+451 PNHPIGS
-458 FLFIGP
+458 FLFMGP
-464 TGVGKTELAKSL
+464 TGVGKTELAKAL
-476 ASALFNSEKAI
+476 AYSLFNSEKAI

-499 SVSKLVGAP
+499 SISKLVGAP

-576 NLCSELIGKKDKQ
+576 NLGGELIAENKKDEAIKDLTH
-589 KVIEELSHFL
+589 VL

-610 VPFNKLGTNEIFEI
+610 VCFNQLSPKVIDQIIDKL
-624 IKKTL
+624 L
-629 NDLSTRLLNQDIN
+629 NDLTYRLAMQDIS
-642 VSFDKNVYKHIQD
+642 VSFTIDVKKYIQK

-667 KRFIQKEIENL
+667 KRFIQKQIENL
-678 IAKAIVDNKV
+678 IAKAIVDNEI
-688 KKEKKYIVELKSDKK
+688 KKDKHYTVELVDGKK
-703 LTIREIK
+703 LSIVKQRL
-710 SN
+710 N

>member
-1 MEFNFN
+1 MDFNFN
-7 PADDEKDVLNKY
+7 PAEDEKNALAKY

-33 PIIGRDEEVRRVI
+33 PIIGRDEEIRRVI

-112 RLNSIIKAVKE
+112 RLNNIIKAVKE
-123 SNGKII
+123 SNGNII
-129 LFIDEIHMLI
+129 LFIDEIHMLV
-139 GTGKNGSGSSMDA
+139 GTGKTGSGSSMDA

-193 YVKVP
+193 YVKEP
-198 SKEETLTIMRGLKQ
+198 TKQEALTIMRGLKQ
-212 KWEIFHNVKIHD
+212 KWELFHKVKIHD

-236 YINDRYL
+236 YINDRFL

-249 LIDEAAAKVKTQMY
+249 LIDEAAAKIKTQMY
-263 SLPSDLDEV
+263 SVPADLDEV
-272 NHQVVYLETEKAA
+272 NRQIVYLETEKAA
-285 LINENDAKSKKALEE
+285 LMNENDNKSKKNLED
-300 TEQKLEAL
+300 TEEKLKEL
-308 KKKQKKL
+308 KQKQKTL
-315 RDNWQKQK
+315 NDDWQKQK
-323 SEHDIL
+323 AEHDTL

-336 EEDKQKIDRYQM
+336 DDSKQKIDRYQI

-357 LLYSTIPN
+357 LLYSVIPN
-365 LQKQITDLET
+365 LEKQIAALEK
-375 KINDDPKNMIHD
+375 KINDNPKYMIHD
-387 SVTANDVSEV
+387 AVTANDVSEV

-412 DKNKLLNLENE
+412 DRAKLLNLENE
-423 LKKRV
+423 LKKKV
-428 KGQDEAIKIVS
+428 KGQDEAIKVVS

-444 SRAGIND
+444 NRAGIND
-451 PNRPIGS
+451 PNHPIGS
-458 FLFIGP
+458 FLFMGP
-464 TGVGKTELAKSL
+464 TGVGKTELAKAL
-476 ASALFNSEKAI
+476 AYSLFNSEKAI

-499 SVSKLVGAP
+499 SISKLVGAP

-576 NLCSELIGKKDKQ
+576 NLGGELIAENKKDEAIKDLTH
-589 KVIEELSHFL
+589 VL

-610 VPFNKLGTNEIFEI
+610 VCFNQLSPKVIDQIIDKL
-624 IKKTL
+624 L
-629 NDLSTRLLNQDIN
+629 NDLSNRLAMQDIS
-642 VSFDKNVYKHIQD
+642 VSFTKDVKKYIQK

-667 KRFIQKEIENL
+667 KRFIQKQIENL
-678 IAKAIVDNKV
+678 IAKAIVDNEI
-688 KKEKKYIVELKSDKK
+688 KKDKHYTVELVDGKK
-703 LTIREIK
+703 LSIVKQRL
-710 SN
+710 N